1 MIPAGFD
8 YLRATSVDE
17 ALALLQ
23 EHGDDAKLLAGGHSL
38 IPAMKLRL
46 SEPTKLIDIGRL
58 EELNYIKEQDGQICI
73 GAGATHRMLETSEL
87 VQQKAPLL
95 AQAAA
100 VIGDPQVRN
109 MGTVGGSLAHADP
122 AADYPA
128 GILAAEAE
136 IHVKGPNGAR
146 AIAADEYFVD
156 LFLTSLQPDE
166 LLTEIRVP
174 ALAANTGACY
184 IKFPHPASRF
194 AMVGCAALVTVEG
207 GTCTQ
212 VRLGI
217 TGAANAAF
225 RDTGVEDAL
234 TGQAANAASIEAAAA
249 KAADGAELMS
259 DVFADEEYRGHLTKV
274 YAKRV
279 LLKAAGVG

>member
-1 MIPAGFD
+1 
-8 YLRATSVDE
+8 
-17 ALALLQ
+17 
-23 EHGDDAKLLAGGHSL
+23 
-38 IPAMKLRL
+38 
-46 SEPTKLIDIGRL
+46 
-58 EELNYIKEQDGQICI
+58 
-73 GAGATHRMLETSEL
+73 
-87 VQQKAPLL
+87 
-95 AQAAA
+95 
-100 VIGDPQVRN
+100 
-109 MGTVGGSLAHADP
+109 
-122 AADYPA
+122 
-128 GILAAEAE
+128 
-136 IHVKGPNGAR
+136 
-146 AIAADEYFVD
+146 
-156 LFLTSLQPDE
+156 

-184 IKFPHPASRF
+184 IKFPPPASRF
-194 AMVGCAALVTVEG
+194 AVVGCAALVTVEG

-279 LLKAAGVG
+279 LLKAAGLG